1 MSNLFA
7 IVFVR
12 QLFYKDE
19 FARKISLKN
28 MFLNIFF
35 DFFYLTSN
43 RKRVIKQLYYS
54 LLYSHLLFLR
64 PPCANTKIQ
73 IILYSRNK
81 F

>member
-28 MFLNIFF
+28 MFLNITGVMSGSRWKELPVLWMMWILKLSR
-35 DFFYLTSN
+35 DS
-43 RKRVIKQLYYS
+43 S
-54 LLYSHLLFLR
+54 LLIWVTMDPGNLPL
-64 PPCANTKIQ
+64 PNI
-73 IILYSRNK
+73 
-81 F
+81 

>member
-35 DFFYLTSN
+35 DFYYLTSN

-54 LLYSHLLFLR
+54 LLYSHFAFSEASVCEHEDTNNFIF
-64 PPCANTKIQ
+64 PK
-73 IILYSRNK
+73 
-81 F
+81 

>member
-12 QLFYKDE
+12 QLFYNDE

-43 RKRVIKQLYYS
+43 RKRVIK
-54 LLYSHLLFLR
+54 
-64 PPCANTKIQ
+64 
-73 IILYSRNK
+73 
-81 F
+81 